1 MKRQHATTWKSG
13 LMACGAALFAAC
25 GQDAATSDGTDAAS
39 AYAELSASVQACA
52 DKKDQCVADAAGD
65 AAKVSACDTAA
76 EACMQKTQGKQ
87 AEARRR
93 LDDDAQGCMRQH
105 GSKGAG
111 GAGGGT
117 AAGSEMH
124 KCVERHAP
132 SASACMPD
140 LFACL
145 DKTGLKMSTP
155 GADLDQAT
163 KDAIVA
169 CVQTAHTCIMS
180 DMASHPHGGH
190 VGAGEHAQA
199 GHHAPGAGGHPAF
212 PGAEAGHG
220 SHHTGGG
227 AAPTSPRGPRGEG
240 GGPGRHHEE
249 AGAGG
254 S

>member
-1 MKRQHATTWKSG
+1 MTWKTG
-13 LMACGAALFAAC
+13 LMACGAVTAALFAAC

-52 DKKDQCVADAAGD
+52 DQKAQCVTDASGD
-65 AAKVSACDTAA
+65 STKLGACDTAA
-76 EACMQKTQGKQ
+76 EACMQKTQDKQ
-87 AEARRR
+87 AEAKRR
-93 LDDDAQGCMRQH
+93 LGNDAASCMKQH
-105 GSKGAG
+105 GKGAG

-117 AAGSEMH
+117 AAEPEMH

-132 SASACMPD
+132 AASACLPD
-140 LFACL
+140 LFGCL
-145 DKTGLKMSTP
+145 DKTGLDKSTP

-169 CVQTAHTCIMS
+169 CVQTAHTCFMT
-180 DMASHPHGGH
+180 DMASHPRGGRG
-190 VGAGEHAQA
+190 GAGEHAQG
-199 GHHAPGAGGHPAF
+199 GHHAPGAGGRPAF
-212 PGAEAGHG
+212 PGIEAGHG
-220 SHHTGGG
+220 SHHLGG
-227 AAPTSPRGPRGEG
+227 APAPTFPRGPRGEG